1 MQEVPLT
8 SLDIRLQKQ
17 VETAQVALQRG
28 NFEYVIEVTGQ
39 VLKHAPGC
47 LPVRRL
53 QRVALMKRLES
64 KNKLLSKAFGSVTM
78 AGFMFSS
85 GKKDPAKAFEN
96 SEKMVAADP
105 TNIAALKGLAESA
118 TVLGLME
125 TAAFAW
131 ESIRDLQPKDHDTLV
146 RLAEAYIAAKM
157 HREAV
162 RVADDLLKLRPQ
174 DGDALALMRR
184 ASVAQTMD
192 KGNWESA
199 GTSFRSK
206 LKDENTAV
214 SLEQASKVVTSA
226 EMTERLIAEAKERL
240 AAQPE
245 NLNHYRSI
253 IEGYRRLSDPASA
266 LEYVKK
272 ARLLPTA
279 SGDATLEK
287 LQSELAIAVLEARV
301 KAASDKLAATPAD
314 SAAQQALAAA
324 KEELTKVKLED
335 AKVYVERYPNDYAA
349 RFTLANLLLEAGDH
363 QGAIGNFQQA
373 QKSPKV
379 RISAL
384 AGMGRALKAR
394 KMHDLAVQQF
404 QTAKAEMP
412 TMDDLKKDIIYQL
425 AECYESMGRQEDAIN
440 EFKLIYSEDIGF
452 RDVADKINAFYSS
465 R

>member
-8 SLDIRLQKQ
+8 SLDARLQKQ

-28 NFEYVIEVTGQ
+28 NFDYVIEVTAQ

-78 AGFMFSS
+78 AGFLFST
-85 GKKDPAKAFEN
+85 GKKDPAKMFEN
-96 SEKMVAADP
+96 AEKLLIADP
-105 TNIAALKGLAESA
+105 TNIAALKNLAESA
-118 TVLGLME
+118 TALGLME
-125 TAAFAW
+125 TACFAW
-131 ESIRDLQPKDHDTLV
+131 ESIRELQPKDHDTLV
-146 RLAEAYIAAKM
+146 HLAEAYIAAKM

-162 RVADDLLKLRPQ
+162 RVADELLKLRPQ
-174 DGDALALMRR
+174 DGDALALMRK

-192 KGNWESA
+192 KGNWESSS
-199 GTSFRSK
+199 SFRSK
-206 LKDENTAV
+206 LKDESMAT

-226 EMTERLIAEAKERL
+226 EMTERLIAEAKERQ
-240 AAQPE
+240 AAQPD
-245 NLNHYRSI
+245 NINHYRSI
-253 IEGYRRLSDPASA
+253 IDGYRRLGKPAEA
-266 LEYVKK
+266 LEWVKK
-272 ARLLPTA
+272 ARELPTA
-279 SGDATLEK
+279 ASDATFEK
-287 LQSELAIAVLEARV
+287 LQNELTIGVIESKVKIAAD
-301 KAASDKLAATPAD
+301 KAAAAPTD
-314 SAAQQALAAA
+314 EAANR
-324 KEELTKVKLED
+324 ELETVRAELIKVKLED
-335 AKVYVERYPNDYAA
+335 AKAYVERYPNDYAA
-349 RFTLANLLLEAGDH
+349 RYTLATLLHESGDH
-363 QGAIGNFQQA
+363 QGAIANFQQA

-394 KMHDLAVQQF
+394 KMFDLAIQQF
-404 QTAKAEMP
+404 QTAKTELPM
-412 TMDDLKKDIIYQL
+412 MDDLKKDIIYQL
-425 AECYESMGRQEDAIN
+425 AECYEGMGRQEDAIN

>member
-8 SLDIRLQKQ
+8 SLDVRLQKQ

-28 NFEYVIEVTGQ
+28 NFDYVIEVTGQ

-78 AGFMFSS
+78 AGFLFA
-85 GKKDPAKAFEN
+85 GKKDPTKAFEN
-96 SEKMVAADP
+96 AEKMHVADP
-105 TNIAALKGLAESA
+105 TNIPALKSLAESA
-118 TVLGLME
+118 TALGLME
-125 TAAFAW
+125 TATFAW
-131 ESIRDLQPKDHDTLV
+131 EAIRELQPKDHDTLV
-146 RLAEAYIAAKM
+146 HLAEAYIAAKM
-157 HREAV
+157 HKEAV

-174 DGDALALMRR
+174 DGDALALMRK

-206 LKDENTAV
+206 LKDESQAT
-214 SLEQASKVVTSA
+214 SLEQASKVVTSS

-240 AAQPE
+240 ALQPE

-253 IEGYRRLSDPASA
+253 IEGYRRLDDPASA

-272 ARLLPTA
+272 ARQLPTA

-287 LQSELAIAVLEARV
+287 LQSELAIGVLETKV
-301 KAASDKLAATPAD
+301 KAAAAKAAAAPAD
-314 SAAQQALAAA
+314 ESAKKAL
-324 KEELTKVKLED
+324 EEARAELNKVKLED

-379 RISAL
+379 RIAAL

-394 KMHDLAVQQF
+394 KMYDLAIQQF
-404 QTAKAEMP
+404 QTAKTELP
-412 TMDDLKKDIIYQL
+412 VMDDLKKDIIYQL
-425 AECYESMGRQEDAIN
+425 AECYEGMGRQEDAIN

>member
-8 SLDIRLQKQ
+8 SLDVRLQKQ

-28 NFEYVIEVTGQ
+28 NFDYVIEVTGQ

-53 QRVALMKRLES
+53 QRVALMKRMES

-78 AGFMFSS
+78 AGFLFA

-96 SEKMVAADP
+96 AEKMLQADP
-105 TNIAALKGLAESA
+105 TNIAALKSLAEASTA
-118 TVLGLME
+118 LGLME

-131 ESIRDLQPKDHDTLV
+131 EGIRELQPKDHDTLV
-146 RLAEAYIAAKM
+146 HLAEAYIAAKM
-157 HREAV
+157 HKEAV
-162 RVADDLLKLRPQ
+162 RVADELLKVRPQ
-174 DGDALALMRR
+174 DGDALALMRK

-192 KGNWESA
+192 KGNWESQS
-199 GTSFRSK
+199 SFRAK
-206 LKDENTAV
+206 LKDENLAV
-214 SLEQASKVVTSA
+214 SLEQASKVVTSS

-240 AAQPE
+240 ALQPE

-253 IEGYRRLSDPASA
+253 IDGYRRLNDPASA

-272 ARLLPTA
+272 ARQLPTA
-279 SGDATLEK
+279 IGDATLEK
-287 LQSELAIAVLEARV
+287 LQSELAVAVLDAKVKEA
-301 KAASDKLAATPAD
+301 AAKLAAAPD
-314 SAAQQALAAA
+314 DAAA
-324 KEELTKVKLED
+324 KSELEAARAELNKVKLDD
-335 AKVYVERYPNDYAA
+335 AKTYVERYPNDYAA
-349 RFTLANLLLEAGDH
+349 RFTLASLLLEVGDY

-384 AGMGRALKAR
+384 AGMGKALKAR
-394 KMHDLAVQQF
+394 KMFDLAVQQF
-404 QTAKAEMP
+404 QTAKNELP
-412 TMDDLKKDIIYQL
+412 TMDDLKKDIVYQL
-425 AECYESMGRQEDAIN
+425 AECYEGMGRQEDAIT

-452 RDVADKINAFYSS
+452 RDVADKINAFYS